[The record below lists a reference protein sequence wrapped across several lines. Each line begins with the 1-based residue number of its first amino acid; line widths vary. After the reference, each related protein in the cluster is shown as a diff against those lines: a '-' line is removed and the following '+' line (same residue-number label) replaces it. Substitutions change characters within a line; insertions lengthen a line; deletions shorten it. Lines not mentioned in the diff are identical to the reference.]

1 MSPSLVLKAVHNR
14 RVRAPE
20 GQSVWR
26 NHDFRR
32 VLVGSTVND
41 IGDWMLAL
49 ALPIYVFTATGSGR
63 NTAVVFLIELII
75 SVVLGPMGGSVA
87 DRWDLRLT
95 IVSTNVAQAV
105 ALLPLLAATADRVW
119 IVFIV
124 AGAQAVLKQINNPAS
139 FALLPRVVSDEQLV
153 AANAAFAAGGSISR
167 LVGAPLGGIAV
178 GLGGLD
184 AVVAIDAVSFIAVA
198 IAIAGIAPVHSTS
211 SASDEGAG
219 GDGVRE
225 GWLAIRSRPVLVGYL
240 VVQSLAQLA
249 FAMFPVLFITF
260 VVEELDGDG
269 TDIGIIRGSAA
280 FGALGASLLIQ
291 RYGKALD
298 PRRLMLW
305 GYATFAVV
313 AALFINAPSV
323 TRAMG
328 VYLALFALSGLPNAA
343 SQIGSTAT
351 AQRFCPSELRGRLSG
366 LADATGAAAA
376 AVGTIGI
383 GLLVDRIDVIGLFNT
398 QAAVFLACAVCTY
411 VFVIRPSTG
420 SHDRPARPDSNSTP
434 IREAHE

>member
-1 MSPSLVLKAVHNR
+1 M
-14 RVRAPE
+14 
-20 GQSVWR
+20 
-26 NHDFRR
+26 
-32 VLVGSTVND
+32 
-41 IGDWMLAL
+41 
-49 ALPIYVFTATGSGR
+49 
-63 NTAVVFLIELII
+63 
-75 SVVLGPMGGSVA
+75 
-87 DRWDLRLT
+87 
-95 IVSTNVAQAV
+95 QAV

-119 IVFIV
+119 IVFLV
-124 AGAQAVLKQINNPAS
+124 AGVQAVLRQINNPAS

-167 LVGAPLGGIAV
+167 LVGAPLGGVAV

-184 AVVAIDAVSFIAVA
+184 AVVAIDAVSFVAVA

-211 SASDEGAG
+211 SASDEVAG
-219 GDGVRE
+219 SGGVRE

-269 TDIGIIRGSAA
+269 TDIGVIRGSAA

-323 TRAMG
+323 THAMG

-383 GLLVDRIDVIGLFNT
+383 GLLVDRIDVIGLFNS

-411 VFVIRPSTG
+411 VFVIRPSTDTDDG
-420 SHDRPARPDSNSTP
+420 RPDQTRVALQSEKPMNRSAPDRAITSEGQHAP
-434 IREAHE
+434 VRRSEHSVRRKRHSGAHRTRRGLGTIGYARLIKATRGASQSSRSSRSCSVPKHSRRSRVRSAVHRASGRRSCQGR